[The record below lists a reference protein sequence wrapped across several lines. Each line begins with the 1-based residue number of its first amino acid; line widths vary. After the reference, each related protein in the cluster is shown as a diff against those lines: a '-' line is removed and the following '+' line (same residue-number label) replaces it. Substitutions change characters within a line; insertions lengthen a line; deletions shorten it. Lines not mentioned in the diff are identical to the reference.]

1 MTVVAP
7 PRNVPAMNEVIA
19 NPERLRAL
27 ILEKALSR
35 GHFILA
41 SGAASTYY
49 LDIRKIS
56 MDPEGAFLVAN
67 LMLDT
72 LTGDSLAAVGGPV
85 LGAAPIVGAIAAESF
100 RRGRPLPVFL
110 VRKEAKSH
118 GTTQLIEGI
127 FPVGQ
132 DVALVEDVVTSA
144 GSVLKAIDVVEAAGS
159 RVTRVVCV
167 VDRAGGGKEAI
178 EARGI
183 AFTSLFAVADLLTE

>member
-1 MTVVAP
+1 MSELVAH
-7 PRNVPAMNEVIA
+7 R
-19 NPERLRAL
+19 ERLRAL
-27 ILEKALSR
+27 IIEKALSR

-41 SGAASTYY
+41 SGAESSYY

-72 LTGDSLAAVGGPV
+72 LAGDELAAVGGPV
-85 LGAAPIVGAIAAESF
+85 LGAAPIVGAIATESF
-100 RRGRPLPVFL
+100 RRDHPLPVFL

-118 GTTQLIEGI
+118 GTSQLIEGI
-127 FPVGQ
+127 FPAGKP
-132 DVALVEDVVTSA
+132 VALVEDVVTSA

-159 RVTRVVCV
+159 RVTRVLCV

-183 AFTSLFAVADLLTE
+183 AFSALFPVADLLTE